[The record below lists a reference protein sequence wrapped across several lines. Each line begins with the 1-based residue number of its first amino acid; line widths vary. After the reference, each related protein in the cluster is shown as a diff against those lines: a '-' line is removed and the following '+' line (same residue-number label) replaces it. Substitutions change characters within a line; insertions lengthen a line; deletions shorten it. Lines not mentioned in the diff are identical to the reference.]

1 MSRNNKIIL
10 GVVAGVLLACLCLAV
25 GGLFAF
31 NQIVGLVS
39 SLVTSDDP
47 AAAAAAGQSMLDYT
61 LPPGYAEQAS
71 FDIAFMKMVMAGE
84 GSLESGS
91 IRPVIFLVEI
101 GPEANMEEEE
111 LRRQMQLG
119 LRRSLSWQNLD
130 MELVEQSTMTL
141 RGREVSLLH
150 YEGVDGEGNRFKQI
164 ISGLFPGK
172 NGLIM
177 LWILGPEQGW
187 DQAEIDGFLQ
197 SIR

>member
-10 GVVAGVLLACLCLAV
+10 GVAAVLIIACICLAV
-25 GGLFAF
+25 VGIFAF
-31 NQIVGLVS
+31 NQVAS
-39 SLVTSDDP
+39 MTNSDP
-47 AAAAAAGQSMLDYT
+47 AEAATAGQSMLDYT
-61 LPPGYAEQAS
+61 LPEGYHEQSS
-71 FDIAFMKMVMAGE
+71 FNLAFMKMVMAGE
-84 GSLESGS
+84 GSLETVS

-101 GPEANMEEEE
+101 GSEAQMDEEE

-130 MELVEQSTMTL
+130 LQLVEQSTMTL
-141 RGREVSLLH
+141 RGRETSLLY
-150 YEGVDGEGNRFKQI
+150 YEGTDGEGNRFKQI

-177 LWILGPEQGW
+177 LWVLGPEQGW
-187 DQAEIDGFLQ
+187 DQAEIDSFLQ

>member
-10 GVVAGVLLACLCLAV
+10 GVTAGVLVACLCLAV

-31 NQIVGLVS
+31 NQIASLFG
-39 SLVTSDDP
+39 SLVTSSDP
-47 AAAAAAGQSMLDYT
+47 AAAADAGQSMLDYT
-61 LPPGYAEQAS
+61 LPQGYSEQAS
-71 FDIAFMKMVMAGE
+71 FNIAFMKMVMAGE
-84 GSLESGS
+84 GPLDSASL
-91 IRPVIFLVEI
+91 RPVIFLVEI

-130 MELVEQSTMTL
+130 LQLVDQSTMTL
-141 RGREVSLLH
+141 KGRQVSLLY
-150 YEGVDGEGNRFKQI
+150 YEGTDGEGNRFKQI

-177 LWILGPEQGW
+177 LWLLGPEQGW
-187 DQAEIDGFLQ
+187 DQAEIDAFFQ